1 MLECRSDITN
11 DSCEELAEN
20 ISVLESNRQFKDNV
34 GNIGDY
40 EGEGVGQT
48 EVEYLQSV
56 NSMILSLTVP
66 QPVFSTLIGRGMS
79 KALERSSLV
88 LYGIWDKWLPCT
100 ERIYYRRPY
109 AIKNQRRAR
118 NTPQWSWR

>member
-79 KALERSSLV
+79 RLDSRGREVHSVATPALLCHKEPARSKERPVGYL
-88 LYGIWDKWLPCT
+88 
-100 ERIYYRRPY
+100 
-109 AIKNQRRAR
+109 RAR
-118 NTPQWSWR
+118 